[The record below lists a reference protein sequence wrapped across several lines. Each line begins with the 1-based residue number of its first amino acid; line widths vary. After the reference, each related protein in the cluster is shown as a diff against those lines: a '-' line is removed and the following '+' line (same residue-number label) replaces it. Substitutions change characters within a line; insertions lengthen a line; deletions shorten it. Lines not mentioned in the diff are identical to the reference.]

1 MSNGFS
7 VEQMLERLERKIEQI
22 DGKIDS
28 ITANGCAH
36 RKDDLKRIEKL
47 EDRTWAD
54 RGIAGA
60 VGAAVAA
67 IGQWLRG

>member
-7 VEQMLERLERKIEQI
+7 VEQMLERIEIRLERLEVKL
-22 DGKIDS
+22 D
-28 ITANGCAH
+28 AVVHNGCAH
-36 RKDDLKRIEKL
+36 RPDDLDRIKRL